1 MCAYEQALRALP
13 GDKHSTL
20 EPLGTNQWIGYPRF
34 VEPEPLRPGSAA
46 PSIPGIDF
54 SPGPN
59 VLFFYKVTCPVCQ
72 LAAPPVSLFQ
82 RAYPGRIKGIGQ
94 DPSEKLAEF
103 DRAYLMGF
111 PSVADLPPYRV
122 SNAYGIRT
130 VPTTFLVDAEGTILD
145 TVESWDRDG
154 LNRVSKQLAALL
166 GADFA
171 SISEP
176 DDGLPP
182 FRPG

>member
-1 MCAYEQALRALP
+1 
-13 GDKHSTL
+13 
-20 EPLGTNQWIGYPRF
+20 

-46 PSIPGIDF
+46 PSIPGLDF
-54 SPGPN
+54 SAGPN

-72 LAAPPVSLFQ
+72 LAAPPVSRFE
-82 RAYPGRIKGIGQ
+82 RAYPSRIKGIGQ
-94 DPSEKLAEF
+94 DTSEKLVEF
-103 DRAYLMGF
+103 DRTYSLGF
-111 PSVADLPPYRV
+111 PSVEDLSPYRL

-130 VPTTFLVDAEGTILD
+130 VPTTFLVDGEGSILD

-154 LNRVSKQLAALL
+154 LNRVAKQLAALL
-166 GADFA
+166 GTDFA

-176 DDGLPP
+176 GDGLPP